1 MPAVL
6 IAKASRWLAACAL
19 LMVSAVQAAPIV
31 VTDVAGREVTLQQ
44 PAQRVILA
52 DARALLA
59 LNILH
64 PQEPLKNIIA
74 WDNSLKVKAPDLV
87 EAYAK
92 KFPQVMQIPTFDNP
106 YVSDFSVESAVVRKP
121 DLIIFDIGLLSK
133 LKDSG
138 VLAQLEKI
146 GIPVLIIDF
155 RQQPLTNT
163 VASMQLLGKVFDEQQ
178 NADAFIQLYQQ
189 RLDLVRQRV
198 ATLKPEQRPSVF
210 IERSAGMKGEQCCN
224 TFGKGSFGQFIDTAG
239 GNNIGSKLFP
249 EMGGEVNVEQMI
261 ASNPDFYL
269 MTGADWSRGHKG
281 TLAVPLGYAT
291 DTATTEKK
299 LAVLMNR
306 TGLNVL
312 KAVKEKRVMAIYHQF
327 YDTPLNFIEVEAI
340 AKFLHPDLFKDIDP
354 QADIEMVH
362 HKFTA
367 LDYSG
372 VFWVTAK

>member
-19 LMVSAVQAAPIV
+19 LMASTVQAAPIV
-31 VTDVAGREVTLQQ
+31 VTDVAGRQVTLPQ
-44 PAQRVILA
+44 PAKRVILA

-138 VLAQLEKI
+138 VLAQLEKT

-178 NADAFIQLYQQ
+178 NANTFIQLYQQ

-224 TFGKGSFGQFIDTAG
+224 TFGKGSFGQFIETAG
-239 GNNIGSKLFP
+239 GNNIGSKLFA

-269 MTGADWSRGHKG
+269 MTG
-281 TLAVPLGYAT
+281 
-291 DTATTEKK
+291 
-299 LAVLMNR
+299 
-306 TGLNVL
+306 
-312 KAVKEKRVMAIYHQF
+312 
-327 YDTPLNFIEVEAI
+327 
-340 AKFLHPDLFKDIDP
+340 
-354 QADIEMVH
+354 
-362 HKFTA
+362 
-367 LDYSG
+367 
-372 VFWVTAK
+372 